1 MPTFLQ
7 LSKTLAE
14 PLPSEFQDDEVRYP
28 PGLVR
33 HFLTEYT
40 RPGTRVFDPFAG
52 YGTTLIT
59 AEAMGRIG
67 FGVELDPAKVAY
79 ARGFLQHPK
88 NLVQGD
94 ARRLSAL
101 EWPTFQFV
109 MTSPPFMSR
118 GDLEDPLSDYRQPG
132 KGYAAYLRD
141 LRGVFAQL
149 RRLVEPAGIVVVE
162 AANLKGDGQLTTLA
176 WDLAAEISRVLHF
189 EGEVVVGW
197 DRREY
202 GYDHSYCLVFTVL

>member
-14 PLPSEFQDDEVRYP
+14 PLPPEFHDDEVRYP
-28 PGLVR
+28 PELVQ
-33 HFLTEYT
+33 HFLAGYT
-40 RPGTRVFDPFAG
+40 RPGDRVFDPFAG

-67 FGVELDPAKVAY
+67 YGLELDATKAAY
-79 ARGFLQHPK
+79 ARGFLQQPE

-94 ARRLSAL
+94 ARRLTDL
-101 EWPTFQFV
+101 EWPRFQFV
-109 MTSPPFMSR
+109 MTSPPYMSR
-118 GDLEDPLSDYRQPG
+118 GDPEDPLSDYRQPG
-132 KGYAAYLRD
+132 RGYAAYLRD

-149 RRLVEPAGIVVVE
+149 RQLVEPAGHVVVE

-176 WDLAAEISRVLHF
+176 WDLAAEISKVLHF
-189 EGEVVVGW
+189 EGEVVIGW

-202 GYDHSYCLVFTVL
+202 GYDHSYCMVFSVL